1 MLILSVDLKDR
12 SLLEYSLE
20 TRLVNTIFPLFFCG
34 AQIGRHDPFLFFSP
48 LSFLF
53 SSLLRGCHVILS
65 SAMHGALQQLLHA
78 SGAPSFT
85 FTEPGFMAAG
95 VMPLEPQTPE
105 KAGWEGYVPDVLRL

>member
-1 MLILSVDLKDR
+1 MLILSVDLKNR

-78 SGAPSFT
+78 SGAASFT
-85 FTEPGFMAAG
+85 STEPGFMAAG

>member
-12 SLLEYSLE
+12 RLLEYSLE
-20 TRLVNTIFPLFFCG
+20 TRVVNTIFPLFFCG
-34 AQIGRHDPFLFFSP
+34 AQIGRHDPFFFSPP

-53 SSLLRGCHVILS
+53 SSLLRGCHVMLS

-78 SGAPSFT
+78 SGAPSFMS
-85 FTEPGFMAAG
+85 TEPGFMAAD

-105 KAGWEGYVPDVLRL
+105 KAGWEGYVPDILRL